1 MGTRTKRTYNLS
13 LEAVA
18 HVRDLAE
25 QGGPG
30 TSQDR
35 IVEVAIDRLY
45 REASEHVEQ
54 AQWTRARED
63 PAFRSEMRELA
74 AVYADR
80 ESWPTE

>member
-18 HVRDLAE
+18 HVRELAE
-25 QGGPG
+25 QGSPG

-45 REASEHVEQ
+45 REAREHIEA
-54 AQWTRARED
+54 AQWTRAGED
-63 PAFRSEMRELA
+63 PAFRSEMLGLA
-74 AVYADR
+74 ADYRDR
-80 ESWPTE
+80 ESWPAE